1 MSFFTHP
8 RQNGDMPRDDAMKT
22 ILKNHLQASRN
33 DLMWKLEGVGER
45 DLRMPQTPTGF
56 NLLGVV
62 KHMTLVE
69 IGYFGDT
76 FGRPWP
82 NPEETFT
89 DEQLESD
96 PQADWYATETET
108 AGSILDFY
116 RRVWT
121 FADETID
128 THTLDAQGTVPHW
141 RPEKAAVSLQQIMV
155 HVIVDLARHLGQV
168 DIVRESIDGQAGL
181 NPRNSNMPED
191 QDWDA
196 YLAKLRSL
204 ANNT

>member
-1 MSFFTHP
+1 MA
-8 RQNGDMPRDDAMKT
+8 RDDAMKT
-22 ILKNHLQASRN
+22 ILKNHLQACRN
-33 DLMWKLEGVGER
+33 DLLWKLEGLSER
-45 DLRMPQTPTGF
+45 DLRLPHTATGL
-56 NLLGVV
+56 NLAGVV
-62 KHMTLVE
+62 KHMANTE

-82 NPEETFT
+82 NPGEAITPEQFET
-89 DEQLESD
+89 D
-96 PQADWYATETET
+96 PQADWYATESET
-108 AGSILDFY
+108 AGSVIDFY
-116 RRVWT
+116 TRVWA

-128 THTLDAQGTVPHW
+128 THALDAQGTVPHW
-141 RPEKAAVSLQQIMV
+141 PAERAAVSLKQIMV

-181 NPRNSNMPED
+181 NPRNSNMPDD